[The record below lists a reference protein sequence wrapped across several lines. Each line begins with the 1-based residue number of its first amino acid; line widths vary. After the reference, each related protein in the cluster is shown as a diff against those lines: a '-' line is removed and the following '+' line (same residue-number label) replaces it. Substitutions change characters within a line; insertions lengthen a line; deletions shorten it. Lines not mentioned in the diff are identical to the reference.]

1 MATKTEGKEVK
12 DLKAEIVSGKAV
24 IGKES
29 VLKHLKNKRLVKIY
43 LASNCPELLR
53 SDLEHY
59 SKLADTKL
67 IILSQ
72 DNEELGI
79 LCKKNFFVSVLGILG
94 EKIGSAKN

>member
-1 MATKTEGKEVK
+1 MVTKIDEKEAK
-12 DLKAEIVSGKAV
+12 SLKAEVLSGKAV

-29 VLKHLKNKRLVKIY
+29 VLKQLKNKKLTKVY
-43 LASNCPELLR
+43 LASNCPGQLK

-59 SKLADTKL
+59 AKLAGTKL
-67 IILSQ
+67 IALNQ